1 MKKFLEFDYKLLYV
15 PYLIMRPVYLLPSPN
30 DVHIIIIIQATAIA
44 A

>member
-15 PYLIMRPVYLLPSPN
+15 PYLIMRPVYLLSPN